1 MMPRAEIIARTISR
15 HGTEPTRRNVRE
27 YGCKAP
33 DVEIDRVLALVL
45 TEDGWIVEGPTYKKP
60 YKRSK
65 PRPGVYVGSQGTQ
78 RRTA

>member
-1 MMPRAEIIARTISR
+1 MTRAEIIARTISR
-15 HGTEPTRRNVRE
+15 HGTEPTRRLLRE
-27 YGCKAP
+27 RGVTGT
-33 DVEIDRVLALVL
+33 DSQLDLVLADVL
-45 TEDGWIVEGPTYKKP
+45 EADGWIVEGPTYKKP